1 MGEHGSGQRI
11 PIKQIYKSLVE
22 LQHFST
28 FRLFKMIAAITV
40 TTVVACMLRLL
51 FNDQEPFSFDIA
63 AMLSTRFNET
73 FQLGAETTSPVDFIT
88 AIWGVVVTICLGV
101 AFQSEHYVS
110 DRDAIG
116 DFSGLLMCAAL
127 ATAFITGF
135 WLPEMYHTNGIAKT
149 AIITGAGCLLMG
161 WILNYGSQIYITH
174 RTMRRN
180 ERARDVDVEQYLR
193 MRRMRTRGQW
203 PVWAAAVC
211 AANALFWIAMAAADG
226 QMHRFGEGHAW
237 VALLAAALVSTA
249 MVLLYAYVRQRFIP
263 ALAPRI
269 WSQVVGAALAASV
282 LVVLWYACV
291 ILWVAFTGSV
301 DVRAWAVAAIAVW
314 ALANMAVAHAV
325 FCRFVVRPVR
335 ALLQDARFTQ
345 KTMQW
350 QHYDLFAQLV
360 GSSALSRRDMSEY
373 GLNLRLMTV
382 PWQVVRRA
390 QKAGEPAVALM
401 PECAALFFPQ
411 AEENGVPLVAFTSAE
426 LHALVGFVRRSHD
439 WQDSPEMNVRVLNE
453 IVQCAHCER
462 EAVEETL
469 CFYLALM
476 CDDVRYT
483 VLLRT
488 H

>member
-1 MGEHGSGQRI
+1 MGGR
-11 PIKQIYKSLVE
+11 
-22 LQHFST
+22 
-28 FRLFKMIAAITV
+28 
-40 TTVVACMLRLL
+40 
-51 FNDQEPFSFDIA
+51 
-63 AMLSTRFNET
+63 
-73 FQLGAETTSPVDFIT
+73 
-88 AIWGVVVTICLGV
+88 
-101 AFQSEHYVS
+101 
-110 DRDAIG
+110 G
-116 DFSGLLMCAAL
+116 DC
-127 ATAFITGF
+127 
-135 WLPEMYHTNGIAKT
+135 
-149 AIITGAGCLLMG
+149 
-161 WILNYGSQIYITH
+161 
-174 RTMRRN
+174 R
-180 ERARDVDVEQYLR
+180 
-193 MRRMRTRGQW
+193 
-203 PVWAAAVC
+203 
-211 AANALFWIAMAAADG
+211 
-226 QMHRFGEGHAW
+226 
-237 VALLAAALVSTA
+237 VALV
-249 MVLLYAYVRQRFIP
+249 
-263 ALAPRI
+263 
-269 WSQVVGAALAASV
+269 
-282 LVVLWYACV
+282 
-291 ILWVAFTGSV
+291 
-301 DVRAWAVAAIAVW
+301 
-314 ALANMAVAHAV
+314 NMAVAHAV

-462 EAVEETL
+462 EAVKETL

-488 H
+488 R

>member
-226 QMHRFGEGHAW
+226 QMHRFEEGHAW

-249 MVLLYAYVRQRFIP
+249 MVLLYAYVRQRFIT

-269 WSQVVGAALAASV
+269 WSQVVGRRLRPPCSSYCGMPASSCGSRSPAA
-282 LVVLWYACV
+282 WTC
-291 ILWVAFTGSV
+291 
-301 DVRAWAVAAIAVW
+301 
-314 ALANMAVAHAV
+314 
-325 FCRFVVRPVR
+325 
-335 ALLQDARFTQ
+335 AR
-345 KTMQW
+345 
-350 QHYDLFAQLV
+350 
-360 GSSALSRRDMSEY
+360 GRSRRLPC
-373 GLNLRLMTV
+373 G
-382 PWQVVRRA
+382 
-390 QKAGEPAVALM
+390 
-401 PECAALFFPQ
+401 
-411 AEENGVPLVAFTSAE
+411 
-426 LHALVGFVRRSHD
+426 RS
-439 WQDSPEMNVRVLNE
+439 
-453 IVQCAHCER
+453 
-462 EAVEETL
+462 
-469 CFYLALM
+469 
-476 CDDVRYT
+476 
-483 VLLRT
+483 
-488 H
+488 